1 MSNTTGTID
10 SYEVTSVNVIAGE
23 SKSACQPEFYFVRD
37 VMKRLGICRT
47 SLSHMSNP
55 KSRYFESTFPPK
67 LQLKTGRVGYN
78 KRAVEAWL
86 ASRPPVYQ
94 PRA

>member
-1 MSNTTGTID
+1 MSNTTGKND
-10 SYEVTSVNVIAGE
+10 SNEVTSVKVIADE

-47 SLSHMSNP
+47 SLNHMSNP
-55 KSRYFESTFPPK
+55 NSRYFETSFPPK

-86 ASRPPVYQ
+86 ASRPPVHQ